1 MGERHCADSGSA
13 AATNSDGS
21 RGDKRGHRHEHG
33 GGDRLPESHGDQWP
47 AEIVVFQLLADP
59 ERRRRMGE
67 AGRARM
73 EREFTVEKHVAG
85 MLNLYERATAAQ
97 V

>member
-1 MGERHCADSGSA
+1 
-13 AATNSDGS
+13 
-21 RGDKRGHRHEHG
+21 
-33 GGDRLPESHGDQWP
+33 
-47 AEIVVFQLLADP
+47 
-59 ERRRRMGE
+59 MGE

-73 EREFTVEKHVAG
+73 EREVTVEKHVAG